1 MVLDIGGVPN
11 ILFDQS
17 RRDELG
23 IASKGNEQYK
33 NYPPTT
39 FVAASPDT
47 NDITLSAAF
56 LTCVD
61 NAITFYGTAN
71 LPDNAVISA
80 AIVTGNISDE
90 TWWLKRIPL
99 DGSEGSSGTTLAT
112 GNFNTEVKITKNN
125 QVNNELY
132 SYTFQTASLDNSDRI
147 YGGRITYTIK

>member
-17 RRDELG
+17 RIDELG
-23 IASKGNEQYK
+23 IASKGNEQFK

-39 FVAASPDT
+39 FLATSPSTKDVT
-47 NDITLSAAF
+47 YSAAF

-61 NAITFYGTAN
+61 NAISFLGTAN
-71 LPDNAVISA
+71 LPENAVISA

-99 DGSEGSSGTTLAT
+99 DGSEGSTGTTLAT
-112 GNFNTEVKITKNN
+112 GNFNTEVKITSNN
-125 QVNNELY
+125 QVNNEFY
-132 SYTFQTASLDNSDRI
+132 SYVFQTTGLDNSDRI